1 MKVIVDTNVLLSGAI
16 WGGMP
21 GRVLHA
27 WKIGE
32 FTLVVSADILE
43 EYWRVGARMAKHSSK
58 VKLPDFL
65 EQVEAT
71 AERVEPARGLDL
83 HCDDPDDIKFL
94 EAAAATR
101 AKYLVSGDKALL
113 RVGKYP
119 YGKVVTPREFL
130 ATLG

>member
-1 MKVIVDTNVLLSGAI
+1 
-16 WGGMP
+16 MP

-32 FTLVVSADILE
+32 FTLVVSAAILE
-43 EYWRVGARMAKHSSK
+43 EYWRVGARMSRHSSS
-58 VKLPDFL
+58 VKLPIFL

-71 AERVEPARGLDL
+71 AERIVPPTGLDL
-83 HCDDPDDIKFL
+83 RCDDPDDIKFL
-94 EAAAATR
+94 EAAVAAR

-119 YGKVVTPREFL
+119 YGRVVTPRQFL
-130 ATLG
+130 SALD